1 MALDFNLVGQQVKQ
15 MGGALRESA
24 GDRIERIKQARA
36 ALAEQS
42 DNWAEW
48 RDRASAV
55 YDKSP
60 WLLAAPAEP
69 LTSRHPLPACPPTY
83 NLAAVDGSQID
94 LDRHGAA
101 ECFLINLG
109 QVLLRYGDG
118 AQCQLRSTPRL
129 YYQEDEVVLRDNN
142 GRQYTMAGPLVH
154 AERDTLEGVALAHL
168 AAELPTD
175 APRIAVQDGTLI
187 RWPLSGLD
195 TWVRDHFLERYLA
208 GLNLLRDLD
217 VPTCSYISR
226 PRTPEVTGLA
236 RLLAD
241 PSFAKVNKP
250 NGAGDPYRGLNDRDL
265 FDDQQLREGERTA
278 LFKSLSKI
286 NAEHYGD
293 HAIYFFY
300 LHVGRELVRVE
311 LPEWVA
317 SDPAR
322 RDLVHAIAY
331 DQAQRG
337 GGYPVSLARAHEQAV
352 VREADRRVFRHMIEA
367 TLWHARLQGGD
378 SLKATAKELQLV

>member
-15 MGGALRESA
+15 MGGVLRENA
-24 GDRIERIKQARA
+24 DDRRERIAQARA
-36 ALAEQS
+36 ALLAQAHS
-42 DNWAEW
+42 WQEW
-48 RDRASAV
+48 SNRANSV

-69 LTSRHPLPACPPTY
+69 LDACYPLPSCPATY

-109 QVLLRYGDG
+109 LVTLRYGDQ
-118 AQCQLRSTPRL
+118 ATCQLRSMPTLHYR
-129 YYQEDEVVLRDNN
+129 EDDVVLRDKD

-154 AERDTLEGVALAHL
+154 AERDTREGIGLAEL
-168 AAELPTD
+168 AATLPAD
-175 APRIAVQDGTLI
+175 SARLAMQDGTLI
-187 RWPLSGLD
+187 RWSLSGLD
-195 TWVRDHFLERYLA
+195 PWVRDHFLKRYLLE
-208 GLNLLRDLD
+208 GLQQLRLADIA
-217 VPTCSYISR
+217 TCSYISR
-226 PRTPEVTGLA
+226 PRAPEVTGLA
-236 RLLAD
+236 RLIAD
-241 PSFAKVNKP
+241 PTFANVHKP
-250 NGAGDPYRGLNDRDL
+250 NGAGDPYRGINDAML
-265 FDDQQLREGERTA
+265 FTGLLANGERSA

-300 LHVGRELVRVE
+300 LNVGRDLVRIE

-317 SDPAR
+317 SDVDQ
-322 RDLVHAIAY
+322 RDLVHAVVY

-337 GGYPVSLARAHEQAV
+337 GGYPAALARAHEQAV
-352 VREADRRVFRHMIEA
+352 VREADRRIFRQMLDS
-367 TLWHARLQGGD
+367 TLQYVRLAGGD
-378 SLKATAKELQLV
+378 SLKAISKEQQLV